1 MADSIARSIAKT
13 LTWRVIA
20 VGVTTLIS
28 YYVIGMIHPEW
39 PSHVV
44 REGAMIIGAADMLIK
59 MKMNYD
65 FSTQFKLRGMIGFLD
80 RHRESFAKN
89 HRMSQQV
96 FGLNRLS
103 DLPELKERALE
114 VLEGLEKGTI

>member
-59 MKMNYD
+59 M
-65 FSTQFKLRGMIGFLD
+65 FLYFI
-80 RHRESFAKN
+80 HE
-89 HRMSQQV
+89 
-96 FGLNRLS
+96 RLWANI
-103 DLPELKERALE
+103 K
-114 VLEGLEKGTI
+114 K